1 MGSERLFRTS
11 FVLGLVLLVMF
22 PAGPRAHAQAAKDR
36 PKIEVIAQIGHSD
49 LVMAV
54 AFSRDGRL
62 VLSGSAD
69 KTLKLWD
76 VASGALVRSF
86 VGHSGAV
93 RSVAFSPDARQVLS

>member
-1 MGSERLFRTS
+1 MAGERLFRTS
-11 FVLGLVLLVMF
+11 LVLGLVLLVMF
-22 PAGPRAHAQAAKDR
+22 PAGPRAHAQAPEDR
-36 PKIEVIAQIGHSD
+36 AKIEVIAQIGHTD
-49 LVMAV
+49 LVKAV

-76 VASGALVRSF
+76 AASGALVRSF

-93 RSVAFSPDARQVLS
+93 NSVAFS